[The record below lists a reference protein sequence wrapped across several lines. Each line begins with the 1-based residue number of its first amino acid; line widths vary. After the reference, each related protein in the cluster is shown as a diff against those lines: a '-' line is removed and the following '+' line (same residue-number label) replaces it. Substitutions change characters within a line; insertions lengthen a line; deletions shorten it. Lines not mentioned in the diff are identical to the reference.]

1 MSGLLSCLHVYVS
14 YCYSACIR
22 GRIYSTV
29 NGFHKA
35 ARADGR
41 GGWTG
46 IFIEGGY
53 NAANLPLVSS
63 MSSVVSL
70 GISKVETSLHNFQ
83 KLG

>member
-1 MSGLLSCLHVYVS
+1 MDRH
-14 YCYSACIR
+14 I
-22 GRIYSTV
+22 
-29 NGFHKA
+29 HP
-35 ARADGR
+35 
-41 GGWTG
+41 
-46 IFIEGGY
+46 GGY